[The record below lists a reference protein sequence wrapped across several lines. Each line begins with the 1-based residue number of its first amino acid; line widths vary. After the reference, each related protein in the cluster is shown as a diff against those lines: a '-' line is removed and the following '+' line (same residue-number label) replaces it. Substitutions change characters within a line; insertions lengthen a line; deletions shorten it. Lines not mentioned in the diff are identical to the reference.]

1 MYSIKKWLSKLF
13 DGMGYAF
20 MHPIK
25 THYLRILVL
34 MLIEIN
40 PIKVVEECGTP
51 N

>member
-25 THYLRILVL
+25 DSLPPNIGTHAYRDKPYKSRKRLW
-34 MLIEIN
+34 N
-40 PIKVVEECGTP
+40 T
-51 N
+51 